1 MNTFTLVQLYP
12 DELGVAGD
20 RGNVLAVT
28 ARLAAAGLDCDVI
41 EVHHGDALPASAD
54 IVIIGGGPLSALRRI
69 HADLLAHGDT
79 LRSWAADG
87 VVFFAYGTG
96 AEVLGRGIH
105 SVEGERI
112 EGVGIFPLAVRR
124 VQARKVGYVIAE
136 VQGERIVGF
145 EDNASEWTLDVGATP
160 FARVTTSSSGTGSQA
175 AAGSDGVRLGSSV
188 ATLLGG
194 PLLPLNPCVTLALI
208 ESAVIRRGEQF
219 SPPAA
224 GELDRYA
231 ARARAVMEQNSTH
244 VFSRI

>member
-1 MNTFTLVQLYP
+1 MNIFTLVQLYP

-20 RGNVLAVT
+20 HGNVLAVT
-28 ARLAAAGLDCDVI
+28 ARLAAAGIDCDVI

-105 SVEGERI
+105 SVEGEHI

-124 VQARKVGYVIAE
+124 VQVRKVGYVIAE
-136 VQGERIVGF
+136 VEGERIVGF

-160 FARVTTSSSGTGSQA
+160 FARVTTSSSGTGLQA
-175 AAGSDGVRLGSSV
+175 AAGSDGVRVGSSV